1 MCQILALVFFMR
13 VMIGRMVFVSALSML
28 FPWRSNMAAHGKRG
42 AGVEFDYNNLIVAQR
57 RCAFTCVLL

>member
-1 MCQILALVFFMR
+1 MR